1 MLKTPKIS
9 YFANVYLNKHNK
21 EINMK
26 NITKVGLSALA
37 GALAITSVNAGEM
50 TISGSMEASY
60 TKGSGY
66 LTTGNP
72 LGMDK
77 ELSITG
83 SGELDNGTTVSYKQT
98 VGDAFAFNDSELVFG
113 NVMGMAD
120 VALTST
126 GSPISAIDD
135 VTPTAFEEAN
145 ALIGS
150 IDDVNG
156 MDGTYGIRVTMADVM
171 GSGFTV
177 DAMYTPDAG
186 SGDAQADNGTS
197 GDDGNTSGSAE
208 EIVVKGSIPM
218 IEGLDVG
225 VGYYSQDTNATVD
238 TGSYGQEE
246 GTAYIKYS
254 TGPVSLGYQ
263 KGVVVDFT
271 GGAEESQFTN
281 HYYGISYKVSDN
293 LSLSYNEMES
303 RKSNNTTDIEQDF
316 DSISLSYTVGGM
328 TIGIADADVSNASYS
343 SGRAQDET
351 SVSLSIAF

>member
-1 MLKTPKIS
+1 
-9 YFANVYLNKHNK
+9 
-21 EINMK
+21 MK

-37 GALAITSVNAGEM
+37 GALAVTSANAGEM
-50 TISGSMEASY
+50 SMSGSMEASY

-66 LTTGNP
+66 VTTGNP

-98 VGDAFAFNDSELVFG
+98 VGDSFGFNDSEIVFG

-145 ALIGS
+145 ALLGS

-171 GSGFTV
+171 GSGFKI
-177 DAMYTPDAG
+177 DGMYTTDVG

-197 GDDGNTSGSAE
+197 GETGGTSDKGLEVAITGS
-208 EIVVKGSIPM
+208 VPM
-218 IEGLDVG
+218 LEGLSVG
-225 VGYYSQDTNATVD
+225 VGYYDQESDSAST
-238 TGSYGQEE
+238 TGGYGQQE

-254 TGPVSLGYQ
+254 TGPISVGYQ
-263 KGVVVDFT
+263 KGAVAT
-271 GGAEESQFTN
+271 QGGSEETN
-281 HYYGISYKVSDN
+281 YTNEYIGISYKISDD
-293 LSLSYNEMES
+293 LSVSYNEMES
-303 RKSNNTTDIEQDF
+303 RKSNNSTDVDQDF
-316 DSISLSYTVGGM
+316 DSISLSYSMGGM
-328 TIGIADADVSNASYS
+328 TLNIADSDVSNSAYNV
-343 SGRAQDET
+343 GRGVDAT
-351 SVSLSIAF
+351 SVSLAIAF

>member
-1 MLKTPKIS
+1 
-9 YFANVYLNKHNK
+9 
-21 EINMK
+21 MK

-72 LGMDK
+72 LGMDR
-77 ELSITG
+77 ELSVTG

-98 VGDAFAFNDSELVFG
+98 ITDAMAFNDSELVFG
-113 NVMGMAD
+113 NVLGTTASIAM
-120 VALTST
+120 TST

-156 MDGTYGIRVTMADVM
+156 MDGTYGLRFTMADVL
-171 GSGFTV
+171 GSGFKV
-177 DAMYTPDAG
+177 DAMYTTDVG

-197 GDDGNTSGSAE
+197 GETGGTSGDGT
-208 EIVVKGSIPM
+208 EITITGSVPM
-218 IEGLDVG
+218 VEGLDVG
-225 VGYYSQDTNATVD
+225 VGYFNQDTESKVT
-238 TGSYGQEE
+238 TGNYGQDE

-254 TGPVSLGYQ
+254 TGPVSVGFQ
-263 KGVVVDFT
+263 RGVVEVQ
-271 GGAEESQFTN
+271 GATSSTLYDNEMI
-281 HYYGISYKVSDN
+281 GISYKISDD
-293 LSLSYNEMES
+293 LSVSYNELES
-303 RKSNNTTDIEQDF
+303 RKSQRGTDIDQEF
-316 DSISLSYTVGGM
+316 DSISVSYSMGGM
-328 TIGIADADVSNASYS
+328 TIGIADADVSNASYT
-343 SGRAQDET
+343 SGRAADET
-351 SVSLSIAF
+351 SISLSVAF

>member
-1 MLKTPKIS
+1 
-9 YFANVYLNKHNK
+9 
-21 EINMK
+21 
-26 NITKVGLSALA
+26 LSALA

-50 TISGSMEASY
+50 SISGSMEASY

-77 ELSITG
+77 ELSVTG
-83 SGELDNGTTVSYKQT
+83 SGELDDGTTVSYKQT
-98 VGDAFAFNDSELVFG
+98 ITDAMAFNDSELVFG
-113 NVMGMAD
+113 NVLGTTAS
-120 VALTST
+120 VAMTST

-171 GSGFTV
+171 GTGFKL
-177 DAMYTPDAG
+177 DAMYTTDVG

-197 GDDGNTSGSAE
+197 GEDGNVTDDGKEITITGS
-208 EIVVKGSIPM
+208 VPM
-218 IEGLDVG
+218 VEGLDVG
-225 VGYYSQDTNATVD
+225 VGFYTVD
-238 TGSYGQEE
+238 GKGKSSAGEYGQDE

-263 KGVVVDFT
+263 KGVVTDYT
-271 GGAEESQFTN
+271 GGAEETQFTN
-281 HYYGISYKVSDN
+281 QYYGISYKVSDA
-293 LSLSYNEMES
+293 LSVSYNEMDS
-303 RKSNNTTDIEQDF
+303 RRVVGGSDVEQDF

-328 TIGIADADVSNASYS
+328 TIGVADAEVS
-343 SGRAQDET
+343 
-351 SVSLSIAF
+351 SIVLPVV

>member
-1 MLKTPKIS
+1 
-9 YFANVYLNKHNK
+9 
-21 EINMK
+21 MK

-77 ELSITG
+77 ELSVTG
-83 SGELDNGTTVSYKQT
+83 SGELDDGTTVSYKQT
-98 VGDAFAFNDSELVFG
+98 ITDAMAFNDSELVFG
-113 NVMGMAD
+113 NVLGTTAS

-171 GSGFTV
+171 GTGFKV
-177 DAMYTPDAG
+177 DAMYTTDVG

-197 GDDGNTSGSAE
+197 GDDGNTSDDGKEITITGS
-208 EIVVKGSIPM
+208 VPM
-218 IEGLDVG
+218 VEGLDVG
-225 VGYYSQDTNATVD
+225 VGYYTQDGTTEVT
-238 TGSYGQEE
+238 TGEYGQDE
-246 GTAYIKYS
+246 GTVYIKYS

-263 KGVVVDFT
+263 KGAVTNYT
-271 GGAEESQFTN
+271 GGAEETQFTN
-281 HYYGISYKVSDN
+281 NYYGISYKVSDN
-293 LSLSYNEMES
+293 LSISYNEMDS
-303 RKSNNTTDIEQDF
+303 RKVVGGTDVEQDF

-328 TIGIADADVSNASYS
+328 TIGVADAEVSNAAYT
-343 SGRAQDET
+343 SGRTADET

>member
-1 MLKTPKIS
+1 
-9 YFANVYLNKHNK
+9 
-21 EINMK
+21 MK

-50 TISGSMEASY
+50 SISGSMEASY

-77 ELSITG
+77 ELSVTG

-98 VGDAFAFNDSELVFG
+98 ITDAMAFNDSELKFG
-113 NVMGMAD
+113 NVLGMMD
-120 VALTST
+120 VAMTST

-171 GSGFTV
+171 GTGFKV
-177 DAMYTPDAG
+177 DAMYTTDVG

-197 GDDGNTSGSAE
+197 GETGGTSGDGQ
-208 EIVVKGSIPM
+208 EITITGSVPM
-218 IEGLDVG
+218 VEGLDVG
-225 VGYYSQDTNATVD
+225 VGYYTQDTDATVT
-238 TGSYGQEE
+238 TGNYGQDE

-254 TGPVSLGYQ
+254 TGPVSVGYQ
-263 KGVVVDFT
+263 RGVVSIQ
-271 GGAEESQFTN
+271 GATSETAYDN
-281 HYYGISYKVSDN
+281 RMIGISYKISDD
-293 LSLSYNEMES
+293 LSVSYNELES
-303 RKSNNTTDIEQDF
+303 RKSNMGTDIDQEF
-316 DSISLSYTVGGM
+316 DSISVSYSMGGM
-328 TIGIADADVSNASYS
+328 TIGIADADVSNASYT
-343 SGRAQDET
+343 SGRTQDEH
-351 SVSLSIAF
+351 LFLYL

>member
-1 MLKTPKIS
+1 
-9 YFANVYLNKHNK
+9 
-21 EINMK
+21 MK

-50 TISGSMEASY
+50 SMSGSIEASY

-66 LTTGNP
+66 KTTGNP

-98 VGDAFAFNDSELVFG
+98 VGDSFGFNDSEIVFG
-113 NVMGMAD
+113 GVLGMAD

-145 ALIGS
+145 ALLGS

-171 GSGFTV
+171 GSGFKI
-177 DAMYTPDAG
+177 DGMYTTDVG
-186 SGDAQADNGTS
+186 SGDAQADNGSS
-197 GDDGNTSGSAE
+197 GDTGGTSDKGLEVTVTGS
-208 EIVVKGSIPM
+208 VPM
-218 IEGLDVG
+218 VEGLDIG
-225 VGYYSQDTNATVD
+225 VGYYDQETDSTST
-238 TGSYGQEE
+238 TGNYGQDE

-254 TGPVSLGYQ
+254 TGPVSVGFQ
-263 KGVVVDFT
+263 RGVVEVQ
-271 GGAEESQFTN
+271 GATSSTLYDNEMI
-281 HYYGISYKVSDN
+281 GISYKISDD
-293 LSLSYNEMES
+293 LSVSYNELES
-303 RKSNNTTDIEQDF
+303 RKSQRGTDVDQEF
-316 DSISLSYTVGGM
+316 ESFSLSYSMGGM
-328 TIGIADADVSNASYS
+328 TIGIADADVSNASYT
-343 SGRAQDET
+343 SGRTMDET

>member
-1 MLKTPKIS
+1 
-9 YFANVYLNKHNK
+9 
-21 EINMK
+21 MK

-50 TISGSMEASY
+50 SISGSMEASY

-77 ELSITG
+77 ELSVTG

-98 VGDAFAFNDSELVFG
+98 ITDAMAFNDSELVFG
-113 NVMGMAD
+113 NVLGTTASI
-120 VALTST
+120 ALTST

-156 MDGTYGIRVTMADVM
+156 MDGTYGLRFTMADVM
-171 GSGFTV
+171 GTGFKV
-177 DAMYTPDAG
+177 DAMYTTDVG
-186 SGDAQADNGTS
+186 SGDAQADNGNS
-197 GDDGNTSGSAE
+197 GDTGGTSDKGQEITVTGS
-208 EIVVKGSIPM
+208 VPM

-225 VGYYSQDTNATVD
+225 VGYYTQDTDSTVT
-238 TGSYGQEE
+238 TGNYGQDE

-254 TGPVSLGYQ
+254 TGPVSVGYQ
-263 KGVVVDFT
+263 RGVVAVNGATTNVDYD
-271 GGAEESQFTN
+271 N
-281 HYYGISYKVSDN
+281 RMIGISYKVNDS
-293 LSLSYNEMES
+293 LSVSYNELES
-303 RKSNNTTDIEQDF
+303 RESKDATDIDQEF
-316 DSISLSYTVGGM
+316 DSISVSYSVGGM
-328 TIGIADADVSNASYS
+328 TIGIADADVSNASYT
-343 SGRAQDET
+343 SGRSMDET